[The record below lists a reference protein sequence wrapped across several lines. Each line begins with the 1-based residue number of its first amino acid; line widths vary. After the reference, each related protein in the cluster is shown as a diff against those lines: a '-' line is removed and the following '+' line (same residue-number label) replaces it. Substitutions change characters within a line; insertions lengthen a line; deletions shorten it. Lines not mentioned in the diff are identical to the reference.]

1 MKTFL
6 LFTLLSVTCLISF
19 SQSTS
24 LDVTFGTNGIVTTP
38 IGAAGSV
45 IHGMAIQ
52 NDGKI
57 VVAGTSNDGINSEF
71 AIARYNTNGSLDNTF
86 GIDGKITTSFG
97 SQAEAFC
104 MAIQSDGKIVAAGY
118 MYNDSTWEFAVARY
132 NVDGSLDSTF
142 DGDGKLTT
150 AISTVDD
157 EINAIAIQSDGK
169 IIVAGYSNA
178 SGDINA
184 YEPDLAVVRYNTDG
198 SLDSTFNGNGIL
210 ITSLGFY
217 DVAYSVAI
225 QTNGKIVLAG
235 THANGSNYEFLVVRY
250 NIDGSLDNTFNG
262 DGIITTPISSSYDVI
277 HSIAIQNDGKIVA
290 SGVSG
295 NGSTYD
301 FSLARY
307 NTDGSLDS
315 TFNDDGKLIT
325 AIGTSLDVP
334 TSIVIGS
341 DGKIVVAAGV
351 TDYNNNRDI
360 ALVSYNSNGS
370 SDNSF
375 GLNGKIITAIDGND
389 ITYAIKL
396 TDSRIYVSGTN
407 NQFLVAAYQTAFP
420 LPVNLLS
427 FTAALQNN
435 TTKLQWQTT
444 GESTSFFK
452 IERSNDGRNFTNIGE
467 LPSLIN
473 SSAQKNYLFTDAQP
487 LHGMNFYRLKM
498 MDANGGFT
506 YSKVVAVKMNENTVI
521 MKIFPNPATD
531 LIQIQ
536 IPSSQN
542 EKITLQI
549 TDAGGKTIKQEN
561 VTSNG
566 TTLFTSVDVTTLQ
579 KGGYFLSIKTNS
591 GTQVQKF
598 IKQ

>member
-45 IHGMAIQ
+45 IHGMATQ

-57 VVAGTSNDGINSEF
+57 VVAGSSNDGVNSEF

-86 GIDGKITTSFG
+86 DVDGKITTSFG

-118 MYNDSTWEFAVARY
+118 MYNDSTWEFAIARY
-132 NVDGSLDSTF
+132 NIDGSLDSTF

-169 IIVAGYSNA
+169 IVVAGYSNA

-262 DGIITTPISSSYDVI
+262 DGIITTAISSSYDVI

>member
-45 IHGMAIQ
+45 IHGMATQ

-57 VVAGTSNDGINSEF
+57 VVAGSSNDGVNSEF

-86 GIDGKITTSFG
+86 DVDGKITTSFG

-169 IIVAGYSNA
+169 IVVAGYSNA

-262 DGIITTPISSSYDVI
+262 DGIITTAISSSYDVI

>member
-118 MYNDSTWEFAVARY
+118 RYNDSTWEFAVARY

-225 QTNGKIVLAG
+225 QINGKIVVAG

-444 GESTSFFK
+444 GESSSFFK